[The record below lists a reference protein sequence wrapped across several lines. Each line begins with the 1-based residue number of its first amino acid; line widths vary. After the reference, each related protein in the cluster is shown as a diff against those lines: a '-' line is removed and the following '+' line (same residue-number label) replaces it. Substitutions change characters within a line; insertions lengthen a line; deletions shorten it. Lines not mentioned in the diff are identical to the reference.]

1 MDYATLLCIDDNP
14 QLLALRKA
22 TLEGYGYCVEV
33 ASSSYA
39 AMESLKKAAVA
50 AVLLE
55 YKLEDLDSEAVA
67 FHIKQQFPQLPV
79 ILLSGFPE
87 IPERILWLA
96 DEYVMKSELPE
107 GLARILQSTIQ
118 SAQTDCGGEINTAIE
133 RHDHTALRQ
142 MAQRE
147 QKEGTRTLLYL
158 LADLVERE
166 LTKFKQAA

>member
-1 MDYATLLCIDDNP
+1 VGYATLLCIDDNP

-22 TLEGYGYCVEV
+22 TLESYGYRVEV

-39 AMESLKKAAVA
+39 AMELLKKAAVA

-55 YKLEDLDSEAVA
+55 YKLEGLDSEAVA

-79 ILLSGFPE
+79 ILLSGFSE

-118 SAQTDCGGEINTAIE
+118 SAQTDRGGDINIAIE
-133 RHDHTALRQ
+133 RHNHTALRQ

-147 QKEGTRTLLYL
+147 QKEETRMLLYL
-158 LADLVERE
+158 LADFVERAPKE
-166 LTKFKQAA
+166 LKKAA